1 MGDLVFCEC
10 KAGQAYRTSL
20 AKRANQLSDTDR
32 QKIDVAAAKR
42 RKQAKAFEIGNIPPK
57 YAEFTL
63 AGYFKLVSGDKDKK
77 PVLHLLRQY
86 ANDSKVKT
94 EDGERNGVFLWG
106 NSDQGKTGALSPV
119 FLKMVKELNMTGLW
133 LQYNTM
139 MANLKDFSDEGR
151 DDVSKR
157 LRACK
162 EVEIL
167 FIDDLGDPLNTK
179 GVSDYDRDTMFQIL
193 DYRNTNMLPT
203 LITSNLAPEQLALMF
218 HERVMKRIRE
228 MCAIVEVK
236 GKSMATL
243 KKEAKV

>member
-1 MGDLVFCEC
+1 M
-10 KAGQAYRTSL
+10 
-20 AKRANQLSDTDR
+20 TDAE
-32 QKIDVAAAKR
+32 IMAADNVAAKQ
-42 RKQAKAFEIGNIPPK
+42 RKQAKAFDVGNVPPK

-63 AGYFKLVSGDKDKK
+63 RDYMAITKGDSGKEALRK
-77 PVLHLLRQY
+77 HLREY
-86 ANDSKVKT
+86 AANCKVMV
-94 EDGERNGVFLWG
+94 DGEERNGLFVWG

-119 FLKMVKELNMTGLW
+119 FLNMVNSLSMTGLW

-139 MANLKDFSDEGR
+139 MSSLKEFSEPEE
-151 DDVSKR
+151 VSRR

-236 GKSMATL
+236 GKSMAQL